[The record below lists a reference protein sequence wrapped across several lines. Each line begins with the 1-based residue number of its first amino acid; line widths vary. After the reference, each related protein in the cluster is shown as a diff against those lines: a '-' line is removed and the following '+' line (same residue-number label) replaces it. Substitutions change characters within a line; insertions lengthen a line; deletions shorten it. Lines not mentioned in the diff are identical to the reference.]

1 MIWAQD
7 QNGGIGKDSQLPW
20 HLSEDLKNFKKITL
34 NNSLVMGRKTWDS
47 LPVKPLPKRENIIIS
62 SSKSID
68 GAHKIFNNISDCI
81 KYVSSCS
88 NPIFIIGGAMIY
100 KQFFKHSNRLHITIV
115 KKTVENI
122 DTFFPYKMS
131 DIEKQFSME
140 TQIELNDD
148 AIYTIWQRN

>member
-7 QNGGIGKDSQLPW
+7 QNGGIGKDSHLPW

-34 NNSLVMGRKTWDS
+34 NKSLVMGRKTWDS

-81 KYVSSCS
+81 KYVSSRS

-131 DIEKQFSME
+131 DIKKQFSME

-148 AIYTIWQRN
+148 AIYTIWKRN